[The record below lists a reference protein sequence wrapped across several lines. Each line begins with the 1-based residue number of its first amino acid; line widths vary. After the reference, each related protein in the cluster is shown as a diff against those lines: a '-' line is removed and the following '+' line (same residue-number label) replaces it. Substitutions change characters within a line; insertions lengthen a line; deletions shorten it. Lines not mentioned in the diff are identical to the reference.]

1 VVITTAF
8 VSGNITV
15 KASNACASS
24 AVRTLVLGTCLR
36 SAVLESNSDEVQTV
50 NVLTTLYPNPSNG
63 EFNINYVSAI
73 SSDLQL
79 EVYDAQGRKVFEKN
93 EQIVEG
99 ENILNYTS
107 ILENKGIYFVK
118 LIDSKNNFME
128 TKTLVV
134 Q

>member
-1 VVITTAF
+1 
-8 VSGNITV
+8 
-15 KASNACASS
+15 
-24 AVRTLVLGTCLR
+24 
-36 SAVLESNSDEVQTV
+36 
-50 NVLTTLYPNPSNG
+50 
-63 EFNINYVSAI
+63 
-73 SSDLQL
+73 
-79 EVYDAQGRKVFEKN
+79 VFEKN